1 MRELHVDRI
10 TETVKNLFIEAN
22 NQLGTDV
29 LDALKKAIETEESP
43 TAIEVLNELIENAGI
58 ASGENSP
65 MCQDTGLA
73 VVFIE
78 MGQDLHVVGGYLYD
92 AINEGVRQGYKEG
105 YLRNS
110 ACHPFTRA
118 NTGDN
123 TPAMIHVDIVP
134 GDKMKILAAPKGG
147 GAENMS
153 RVIML
158 APAAGKEGI
167 IDYVVQRVRESSS
180 NPCPPVIVGIGIGGT
195 YEKAA
200 ILGKKAILRPLGHP
214 HPDPEV
220 AELEQEILRRI
231 NDIGIGPQGYG
242 GRTTA
247 LGVNIE
253 MMPSHIAS
261 LPVAVNMQCHA
272 SRHKEAVL

>member
-1 MRELHVDRI
+1 MREIHVDRI

-43 TAIEVLNELIENAGI
+43 TAVEVLNELIENAGI
-58 ASGENSP
+58 ASKENSP

-92 AINEGVRQGYKEG
+92 AIDEGVRQGYKEG

-110 ACHPFTRA
+110 ACHPFSRA

-153 RVIML
+153 RVMML
-158 APAAGKEGI
+158 APAAGKEGH
-167 IDYVVQRVRESSS
+167 YR
-180 NPCPPVIVGIGIGGT
+180 
-195 YEKAA
+195 
-200 ILGKKAILRPLGHP
+200 
-214 HPDPEV
+214 
-220 AELEQEILRRI
+220 LRRAA
-231 NDIGIGPQGYG
+231 G
-242 GRTTA
+242 T
-247 LGVNIE
+247 
-253 MMPSHIAS
+253 
-261 LPVAVNMQCHA
+261 
-272 SRHKEAVL
+272 